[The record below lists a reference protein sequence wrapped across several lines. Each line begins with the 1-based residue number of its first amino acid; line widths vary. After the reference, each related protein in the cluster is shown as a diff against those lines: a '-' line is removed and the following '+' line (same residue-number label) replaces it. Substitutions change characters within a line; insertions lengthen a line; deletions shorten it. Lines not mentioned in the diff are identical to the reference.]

1 MEANRGQDLMALRIP
16 SPTTSS
22 SSSNSH
28 PQPPTGLP
36 GRRAPLE
43 GPGGRASGSRTAAAA
58 PRIPVRMTSHPEEI
72 PLESE
77 EDEPGTAPMACPFL
91 ECPSSTTTKTRRA
104 LVAHLAAK
112 HVSHGQV
119 VPTAT
124 LQALNMRV
132 CGDPC
137 RTLVTAGSRCRNCR
151 SAPPGERGSADA
163 EPGVPMPLLPPPAC
177 LPPRPGAP
185 TSGQCPQLVPSF
197 QDVLTAQVP
206 TIRHIPAMCRS
217 AVASELARLVR
228 EVAVPVPTWEAL
240 HRLLCFPK
248 LVLRSSGRGG
258 SKHQRQAAL
267 DLDKRLRLFQ
277 AGQLETLWKEA
288 RALAEKTPRTSQP
301 RRGHEPGWRRRV
313 SCPVRR

>member
-1 MEANRGQDLMALRIP
+1 
-16 SPTTSS
+16 
-22 SSSNSH
+22 
-28 PQPPTGLP
+28 
-36 GRRAPLE
+36 
-43 GPGGRASGSRTAAAA
+43 
-58 PRIPVRMTSHPEEI
+58 MTSHPEEEI
-72 PLESE
+72 PPESD
-77 EDEPGTAPMACPFL
+77 EDEPGTAPMQCPFL
-91 ECPSSTTTKTRRA
+91 ECPSSSTTKTRRA

-124 LQALNMRV
+124 LQILNMRV

-137 RTLVTAGSRCRNCR
+137 RTLVPAGTRCRNCR
-151 SAPPGERGSADA
+151 AALPGQSGSAAA
-163 EPGVPMPLLPPPAC
+163 EPGVPMPMLPPPAC

-206 TIRHIPAMCRS
+206 TVRHIPAMCRS

-277 AGQLETLWKEA
+277 AGQLDTLWTEA
-288 RALAEKTPRTSQP
+288 RALAEKKPKDQPAKTRARARMEEEGVMPGSQVVAIRTLVEEGALSKATKLLVSTGLANSQDP
-301 RRGHEPGWRRRV
+301 DVERV
-313 SCPVRR
+313 LRDLHPQAQPHLVAGDDLPP